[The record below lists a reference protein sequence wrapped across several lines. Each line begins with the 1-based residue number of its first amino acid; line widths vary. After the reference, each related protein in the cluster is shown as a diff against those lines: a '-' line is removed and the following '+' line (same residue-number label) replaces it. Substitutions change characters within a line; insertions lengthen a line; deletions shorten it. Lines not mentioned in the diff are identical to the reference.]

1 MNWRKPSTTYGG
13 DGAGRFKVVH
23 PFHPLSGRE
32 FELVGYSHTWGE
44 HRGVLHKLSDIV
56 LEALEAA
63 LAEDPTLNSAA
74 MAGLVFEQFGLRV
87 HPRSVER
94 APQRRRKKGA
104 SNEGM
109 KIIAGPTDLE
119 QGYEALRAQA
129 VGEIPSVTPRGL
141 ALFLRAGLPA
151 WMSACAPVTRP
162 TLMTRSSTDGRQE
175 RRLSSLSTDLVGV
188 LTEMALGS
196 RRRCYA

>member
-1 MNWRKPSTTYGG
+1 
-13 DGAGRFKVVH
+13 
-23 PFHPLSGRE
+23 
-32 FELVGYSHTWGE
+32 
-44 HRGVLHKLSDIV
+44 
-56 LEALEAA
+56 
-63 LAEDPTLNSAA
+63 
-74 MAGLVFEQFGLRV
+74 
-87 HPRSVER
+87 
-94 APQRRRKKGA
+94 
-104 SNEGM
+104 M

-162 TLMTRSSTDGRQE
+162 TLTRSSTHGSQE
-175 RRLSSLSTDLVGV
+175 RRLSSLSTDLVRV